1 MVCGLE
7 TREAIFDKAQ
17 QWMKFSHSASRN
29 GIAPFSQRLHAG
41 PSHSDSEVLWG
52 LAGQAHL
59 EWLVQFD
66 AYSVELS
73 PTAKLKGDG
82 KWTKESIAVLL

>member
-29 GIAPFSQRLHAG
+29 GIAPFSWRLLAD
-41 PSHSDSEVLWG
+41 PSLSDSEVLWG
-52 LAGQAHL
+52 TVA
-59 EWLVQFD
+59 
-66 AYSVELS
+66 S
-73 PTAKLKGDG
+73 PVSSAMSSSSHAQSGCRRLPR
-82 KWTKESIAVLL
+82 

>member
-7 TREAIFDKAQ
+7 TREAILDKAQ

-29 GIAPFSQRLHAG
+29 GIAPFAQRLLAD

-52 LAGQAHL
+52 IAASPSRVACPAHRDPSRA
-59 EWLVQFD
+59 VAD
-66 AYSVELS
+66 SV
-73 PTAKLKGDG
+73 
-82 KWTKESIAVLL
+82 TKVR

>member
-29 GIAPFSQRLHAG
+29 GIASFSWCLHAV
-41 PSHSDSEVLWG
+41 PSLSDSEVLWG
-52 LAGQAHL
+52 IAGHTFHLAGPVHYVLYVVDMSQA
-59 EWLVQFD
+59 
-66 AYSVELS
+66 AS
-73 PTAKLKGDG
+73 PN
-82 KWTKESIAVLL
+82 

>member
-29 GIAPFSQRLHAG
+29 GIAPFSWRLLAG
-41 PSHSDSEVLWG
+41 ASHSDSEVLWG
-52 LAGQAHL
+52 IAGQPVAGGISSSL
-59 EWLVQFD
+59 RI
-66 AYSVELS
+66 
-73 PTAKLKGDG
+73 
-82 KWTKESIAVLL
+82 ESNCR